1 MTLDRTVTTT
11 IDREACIGCGECIRV
26 CPQDTISMQD
36 KKACITG
43 DNSLTCDHCRAA
55 CVSGAVTIGGID
67 ESLSGF
73 ESFQAERKWLP
84 HGKYDIVGLVNL
96 MQSRRSCRNYLEKPV
111 EKTLLDDL
119 VKIGITAPSGSNCQ
133 MWSFN
138 VLPDRSSVEAFARSV
153 KRFYENLNRMAE
165 KSWLRFLLK
174 LIGKPEL
181 DSYYENYYQSVK
193 EGLADWDEKGKDL
206 LFHGAQAAIIVA
218 SKKEASCPS
227 EDALL
232 ATQNILLGAH
242 SLGLGTCLVGF
253 AVSAMNSDRKISDVI
268 KLPEDESVYAVIA
281 VGYPDEKYIYV
292 TERKPALIRTITLPS

>member
-1 MTLDRTVTTT
+1 MILDKTVTTT
-11 IDREACIGCGECIRV
+11 IDTEACIGCGECVRV
-26 CPQDTISMQD
+26 CPQDTISMQN

-55 CVSGAVTIGGID
+55 CVSGAVTVGGID
-67 ESLSGF
+67 ESLSRF

-111 EKTLLDDL
+111 EKTLLGDL

-133 MWSFN
+133 MWSFS
-138 VLPDRSSVEAFARSV
+138 VLPDRSSVEAFARRV
-153 KRFYENLNRMAE
+153 KRFYENLNQMAE

-174 LIGKPEL
+174 LIRKPEL
-181 DSYYENYYQSVK
+181 DWYYENHYQRVK
-193 EGLADWDEKGKDL
+193 EGLADWDENGKDL
-206 LFHGAQAAIIVA
+206 LFHGAPAVIIVA
-218 SKKEASCPS
+218 SKEEASCPS

-242 SLGLGTCLVGF
+242 SL
-253 AVSAMNSDRKISDVI
+253 
-268 KLPEDESVYAVIA
+268 
-281 VGYPDEKYIYV
+281 
-292 TERKPALIRTITLPS
+292 

>member
-11 IDREACIGCGECIRV
+11 IDTEVCIGCGECVRV
-26 CPQDTISMQD
+26 CPQDTISMHN

-55 CVSGAVTIGGID
+55 CVSGAVTVSGID
-67 ESLSGF
+67 ESLSRF

-111 EKTLLDDL
+111 EKTLLGDL
-119 VKIGITAPSGSNCQ
+119 VKIGITAPSGLNCQ

-138 VLPDRSSVEAFARSV
+138 VLPDRSSVEAFALRV
-153 KRFYENLNRMAE
+153 KRFYENLNQMAE

-174 LIGKPEL
+174 LIRKPEL
-181 DSYYENYYQSVK
+181 DSYYENYYQRVK

-206 LFHGAQAAIIVA
+206 LFHGAPAAIIVA
-218 SKKEASCPS
+218 SKEEASCPS

-242 SLGLGTCLVGF
+242 TLGLGTCLVGF
-253 AVSAMNSDRKISDVI
+253 VVSAMNRDRKICDVI
-268 KLPEDESVYAVIA
+268 NLPKDESVYAVIA
-281 VGYPDEKYIYV
+281 VGYPDEKYQYV
-292 TERKPALIRTITLPS
+292 TGRKPALIRTITLSS

>member
-1 MTLDRTVTTT
+1 MILDRTVTTT

-26 CPQDTISMQD
+26 CPQDTISMQN

-55 CVSGAVTIGGID
+55 CVSGAVTVRGID
-67 ESLSGF
+67 ESLSCF

-96 MQSRRSCRNYLEKPV
+96 MQSRRSCRNYLERPV
-111 EKTLLDDL
+111 EKALLDDL

-138 VLPDRSSVEAFARSV
+138 VLPDRSSVEAFARRV

-174 LIGKPEL
+174 LIRKPEL
-181 DSYYENYYQSVK
+181 DSYYENYYQRVK

-206 LFHGAQAAIIVA
+206 LFHGAPAAILVA
-218 SKKEASCPS
+218 SKEEASCPS

>member
-1 MTLDRTVTTT
+1 MTLGRTVTTT
-11 IDREACIGCGECIRV
+11 IDMEVCIGCGECVRV
-26 CPQDTISMQD
+26 CPQDTISMQN

-55 CVSGAVTIGGID
+55 CVSGAVTVGGID
-67 ESLSGF
+67 ESLSCF

-96 MQSRRSCRNYLEKPV
+96 MQSRRSCRNYLKKPV

-138 VLPDRSSVEAFARSV
+138 VLPDRSSVEAFGRRV

-174 LIGKPEL
+174 LIRKPEL
-181 DSYYENYYQSVK
+181 DSYYENHYQRVK
-193 EGLADWDEKGKDL
+193 EGLADWDEKGRDL
-206 LFHGAQAAIIVA
+206 LFHGAPAVIIVA
-218 SKKEASCPS
+218 SKEEASCPS

-253 AVSAMNSDRKISDVI
+253 AVSAMNSDRKICDAI

-292 TERKPALIRTITLPS
+292 TGRKLALIRTITLPS

>member
-1 MTLDRTVTTT
+1 MILDTTVTTT
-11 IDREACIGCGECIRV
+11 IDTEVCIGCGECVRV
-26 CPQDTISMQD
+26 CPQDTISMQN

-55 CVSGAVTIGGID
+55 CVSGVVTVSGID
-67 ESLSGF
+67 ESLSRF

-111 EKTLLDDL
+111 EKTLLGDL

-133 MWSFN
+133 MWSFS
-138 VLPDRSSVEAFARSV
+138 VLPDRSSVEAFARRV
-153 KRFYENLNRMAE
+153 KRFYENLNQMAE

-174 LIGKPEL
+174 LIRKPEL
-181 DSYYENYYQSVK
+181 DSYYENYYQRVK

-206 LFHGAQAAIIVA
+206 LFHGAPAAIIVA
-218 SKKEASCPS
+218 SKEEASCPS

-253 AVSAMNSDRKISDVI
+253 AVSAMNRDRKICDVI

-281 VGYPDEKYIYV
+281 VGYPDEKYKYV
-292 TERKPALIRTITLPS
+292 TGRKPALIRTITLPS

>member
-1 MTLDRTVTTT
+1 MTLGRTVTTT
-11 IDREACIGCGECIRV
+11 IDMEVCIGCGECVRV
-26 CPQDTISMQD
+26 CPQDTISMQN

-43 DNSLTCDHCRAA
+43 DDSLTCDHCRAA
-55 CVSGAVTIGGID
+55 CVSGAVTVSGID
-67 ESLSGF
+67 ESLSCF

-96 MQSRRSCRNYLEKPV
+96 MQSRRSCRNYLKKPV

-138 VLPDRSSVEAFARSV
+138 VLPDRSSVEAFGRRV
-153 KRFYENLNRMAE
+153 KRFYENLNRMAK

-174 LIGKPEL
+174 LIRKPEL
-181 DSYYENYYQSVK
+181 DSYYENHYQRVK
-193 EGLADWDEKGKDL
+193 EGLADWDEKGRDL
-206 LFHGAQAAIIVA
+206 LFHGAPAVIIVA
-218 SKKEASCPS
+218 SKEEASCPS

-253 AVSAMNSDRKISDVI
+253 AVSAMNRDRKICDAI

-281 VGYPDEKYIYV
+281 VGYPDEKYTYV
-292 TERKPALIRTITLPS
+292 TGRKPALIRTITLPS

>member
-55 CVSGAVTIGGID
+55 CVSGAVTVRGID
-67 ESLSGF
+67 ESLSCF

-96 MQSRRSCRNYLEKPV
+96 MQSRRSCRNYLERPV
-111 EKTLLDDL
+111 EKALLDDL

-138 VLPDRSSVEAFARSV
+138 ILPDRSSVEAFARRV

-174 LIGKPEL
+174 LIRKPEL
-181 DSYYENYYQSVK
+181 DSYYENYYQRVK

-206 LFHGAQAAIIVA
+206 LFHGAPAAILVA

>member
-1 MTLDRTVTTT
+1 MILDRTVTTT
-11 IDREACIGCGECIRV
+11 IDTEVCIGCGECVRV
-26 CPQDTISMQD
+26 CPQDTISMQN

-55 CVSGAVTIGGID
+55 CVSGAVTVGGID
-67 ESLSGF
+67 ESLSRF

-133 MWSFN
+133 MWSFS
-138 VLPDRSSVEAFARSV
+138 VLPDRSSVEAFARRV
-153 KRFYENLNRMAE
+153 KRFYENLNQMAE

-174 LIGKPEL
+174 LIRKPEL
-181 DSYYENYYQSVK
+181 DWYYENHYQRVK
-193 EGLADWDEKGKDL
+193 EGLADWDENGKDL
-206 LFHGAQAAIIVA
+206 LFHGAPAVIIVA
-218 SKKEASCPS
+218 SKEEASCPS

-253 AVSAMNSDRKISDVI
+253 AVSAMNRDRKICDVI
-268 KLPEDESVYAVIA
+268 KLPKDESVYAVIA
-281 VGYPDEKYIYV
+281 VGYPDEKYQYV
-292 TERKPALIRTITLPS
+292 TGRKPALIRTITFPP

>member
-1 MTLDRTVTTT
+1 MESVSGFAR
-11 IDREACIGCGECIRV
+11 R
-26 CPQDTISMQD
+26 DTISLQD

-55 CVSGAVTIGGID
+55 CVSGAVTVGGID
-67 ESLSGF
+67 ESLSSF

-96 MQSRRSCRNYLEKPV
+96 MQSRRSCRNYLKKPV

-138 VLPDRSSVEAFARSV
+138 VLPDRSSVEAFGRRV

-174 LIGKPEL
+174 LIRKPEL
-181 DSYYENYYQSVK
+181 DSYYENYYQRIK

-206 LFHGAQAAIIVA
+206 LFHGAPAAILVA
-218 SKKEASCPS
+218 SKEEASCPS

-253 AVSAMNSDRKISDVI
+253 AVSAMNSDRKICDVI
-268 KLPEDESVYAVIA
+268 KLPEDETVYAVIA
-281 VGYPDEKYIYV
+281 VGYPDEKYKYV
-292 TERKPALIRTITLPS
+292 TGRKPALIRTITLPS

>member
-11 IDREACIGCGECIRV
+11 IDAEVCISCGECVRV
-26 CPQDTISMQD
+26 CPQDTISMQ
-36 KKACITG
+36 
-43 DNSLTCDHCRAA
+43 NN
-55 CVSGAVTIGGID
+55 D
-67 ESLSGF
+67 ESLSRF

-96 MQSRRSCRNYLEKPV
+96 MQSRRSCRNYLEKSV

-138 VLPDRSSVEAFARSV
+138 ILPDRSSVEAFASRI
-153 KRFYENLNRMAE
+153 KRFYENLNQTAE

-181 DSYYENYYQSVK
+181 DWYYENYYESVK
-193 EGLADWDEKGKDL
+193 EGLADWDKSRKDI
-206 LFHGAQAAIIVA
+206 LFHGAPAVILVA

-253 AVSAMNSDRKISDVI
+253 AVSAMKSDRKICDVI

-281 VGYPDEKYIYV
+281 VGYPDEKYQYV
-292 TERKPALIRTITLPS
+292 TGRKPALIRTLTLPF

>member
-1 MTLDRTVTTT
+1 
-11 IDREACIGCGECIRV
+11 
-26 CPQDTISMQD
+26 
-36 KKACITG
+36 
-43 DNSLTCDHCRAA
+43 
-55 CVSGAVTIGGID
+55 
-67 ESLSGF
+67 
-73 ESFQAERKWLP
+73 
-84 HGKYDIVGLVNL
+84 

-138 VLPDRSSVEAFARSV
+138 VLPDRSSVKAFARRV

-174 LIGKPEL
+174 LIRKPEL
-181 DSYYENYYQSVK
+181 DSYYENYYQRVK

-206 LFHGAQAAIIVA
+206 LFHGAPAAIIVA
-218 SKKEASCPS
+218 SKEEASCPS

-253 AVSAMNSDRKISDVI
+253 AVSAMNRDRKICDVI

-281 VGYPDEKYIYV
+281 VGYPDEKYKYV
-292 TERKPALIRTITLPS
+292 TGRKPALIRTITLPS

>member
-1 MTLDRTVTTT
+1 MDRTVTTT
-11 IDREACIGCGECIRV
+11 IDAEVCISCGECVRV
-26 CPQDTISMQD
+26 CPQDTISMQN

-55 CVSGAVTIGGID
+55 CVSGAVTVGGID
-67 ESLSGF
+67 ESLSRF

-138 VLPDRSSVEAFARSV
+138 VLPDRSSVEAFARRV
-153 KRFYENLNRMAE
+153 KRFYENLNQMAE

-174 LIGKPEL
+174 LIRKPEL
-181 DSYYENYYQSVK
+181 DSYYENYYESVK

-206 LFHGAQAAIIVA
+206 LFHGAPAVIIVA
-218 SKKEASCPS
+218 SKEEASCPS

-253 AVSAMNSDRKISDVI
+253 VVSAMNRDRKICDVI
-268 KLPEDESVYAVIA
+268 KLPKDESVYAVIA
-281 VGYPDEKYIYV
+281 VGYPDEKYQYV
-292 TERKPALIRTITLPS
+292 TGKKPALIRTITLSP

>member
-11 IDREACIGCGECIRV
+11 IDREACIGCGECVKV
-26 CPQDTISMQD
+26 CPQDTISMQN

-55 CVSGAVTIGGID
+55 CVSGAVTVGGID

-138 VLPDRSSVEAFARSV
+138 VLPDRASVEAFARRV
-153 KRFYENLNRMAE
+153 KRFYENLNQMAE
-165 KSWLRFLLK
+165 KSLLRFLLK
-174 LIGKPEL
+174 LIGKSEL
-181 DSYYENYYQSVK
+181 DSYYENYYQRIK
-193 EGLADWDEKGKDL
+193 EGLADWDETVRRRPACNTKHPARCSFPGTGNL
-206 LFHGAQAAIIVA
+206 PGWIR
-218 SKKEASCPS
+218 S
-227 EDALL
+227 EC
-232 ATQNILLGAH
+232 N
-242 SLGLGTCLVGF
+242 
-253 AVSAMNSDRKISDVI
+253 
-268 KLPEDESVYAVIA
+268 
-281 VGYPDEKYIYV
+281 
-292 TERKPALIRTITLPS
+292 ERGQENL

>member
-11 IDREACIGCGECIRV
+11 IDTEICIGCGECVRV
-26 CPQDTISMQD
+26 CPQDTISMQG
-36 KKACITG
+36 KIACITG

-55 CVSGAVTIGGID
+55 CVSGAVTVGGID
-67 ESLSGF
+67 ESLSHF
-73 ESFQAERKWLP
+73 ESFQGERKWLP
-84 HGKYDIVGLVNL
+84 HGKYDIVRLVNL

-111 EKTLLDDL
+111 EKTLLSDL

-138 VLPDRSSVEAFARSV
+138 ILPDRSSVEAFARRV

-181 DSYYENYYQSVK
+181 DWYYENHYESVE
-193 EGLADWDEKGKDL
+193 EGLADWDESRKDI
-206 LFHGAQAAIIVA
+206 LFHGAPAVIIVA

-253 AVSAMNSDRKISDVI
+253 VVSAMKSDRNICDLI

-281 VGYPDEKYIYV
+281 VGYPDEKYQYV
-292 TERKPALIRTITLPS
+292 AGRKPAMIRTITLSS

>member
-11 IDREACIGCGECIRV
+11 IDAEVCISCGECVRV
-26 CPQDTISMQD
+26 CPQDTISMQN

-55 CVSGAVTIGGID
+55 CVSGAVTVGGID
-67 ESLSGF
+67 ESLSRF

-138 VLPDRSSVEAFARSV
+138 VLPDRSSVEAFARRV
-153 KRFYENLNRMAE
+153 KRFYENLNQMAE

-174 LIGKPEL
+174 LIRKPEL
-181 DSYYENYYQSVK
+181 DSYYENYYESVK

-206 LFHGAQAAIIVA
+206 LFHGAPAVIIVA
-218 SKKEASCPS
+218 SKEEASCPS

-253 AVSAMNSDRKISDVI
+253 VVSAMNRDRKICDVI
-268 KLPEDESVYAVIA
+268 KLPKDESVYAVIA
-281 VGYPDEKYIYV
+281 VGYPDEKYQYV
-292 TERKPALIRTITLPS
+292 TGKKPALIRTITLSP

>member
-1 MTLDRTVTTT
+1 MTLDRTVTTI
-11 IDREACIGCGECIRV
+11 IDREICIGCGECVRV
-26 CPQDTISMQD
+26 CPQDTISMQN

-55 CVSGAVTIGGID
+55 CVSGAVTVSGID
-67 ESLSGF
+67 ESLSRF

-138 VLPDRSSVEAFARSV
+138 VLPDRSSVEAFARRV
-153 KRFYENLNRMAE
+153 KRFYENLNQTAE

-181 DSYYENYYQSVK
+181 DWYYENYYESVK
-193 EGLADWDEKGKDL
+193 EGLADWDKSRKDI
-206 LFHGAQAAIIVA
+206 LFHGAPAVILVA

-253 AVSAMNSDRKISDVI
+253 AVSAMKSDRKICDVI

-281 VGYPDEKYIYV
+281 VGYPDEKYQYV
-292 TERKPALIRTITLPS
+292 TGRKPALIRTITLPF

>member
-11 IDREACIGCGECIRV
+11 IDRELCIGCGECVRV
-26 CPQDTISMQD
+26 CPQGTISMQD

-43 DNSLTCDHCRAA
+43 DESLTCDHCRAA
-55 CVSGAVTIGGID
+55 CVSGAVTVDGID

-73 ESFQAERKWLP
+73 DSFQAERKWLP
-84 HGKYDIVGLVNL
+84 HGKYDIAGLVNL
-96 MQSRRSCRNYLEKPV
+96 MQSRRSCRNYLDKPV

-138 VLPDRSSVEAFARSV
+138 VLPDRATVEKFAQTI
-153 KRFYENLNRMAE
+153 KRFYQNLNKTAE

-174 LIGKPEL
+174 LIRKPEL
-181 DSYYENYYQSVK
+181 DWYYKNHYQRVK
-193 EGLADWDEKGKDL
+193 EGLTEWNEKGKDL
-206 LFHGAQAAIIVA
+206 LFHGAPAVILVA
-218 SKKEASCPS
+218 SKISASCPA

-253 AVSAMNSDRKISDVI
+253 VVSAMNRDRKIGDFI

-281 VGYPDEKYIYV
+281 IGYPDERYV
-292 TERKPALIRTITLPS
+292 YVAGRKPALIRTITLPS

>member
-11 IDREACIGCGECIRV
+11 IDREVCIGCGECVRV
-26 CPQDTISMQD
+26 CPQGTISMQD

-55 CVSGAVTIGGID
+55 CVSGAVTVGGID

-73 ESFQAERKWLP
+73 DSFQAERKWLP
-84 HGKYDIVGLVNL
+84 HGKYDIAGLVNL
-96 MQSRRSCRNYLEKPV
+96 MQSRRSCRNYVDKPV

-138 VLPDRSSVEAFARSV
+138 VLPDRATVEKFSHRI
-153 KRFYENLNRMAE
+153 KRFYQNLNKTAE

-174 LIGKPEL
+174 LIRKPEL
-181 DSYYENYYQSVK
+181 DWYYKNHYQRVK
-193 EGLADWDEKGKDL
+193 EGLTEWNERGKDL
-206 LFHGAQAAIIVA
+206 LFHGAPAVILVA
-218 SKKEASCPS
+218 SKISASCPA

-253 AVSAMNSDRKISDVI
+253 VVSAMSRDRKIGDFI
-268 KLPEDESVYAVIA
+268 QLPDDETVYAAIA
-281 VGYPDEKYIYV
+281 IGYPDEKYIYV
-292 TERKPALIRTITLPS
+292 AGRKPALIRTITLPS

>member
-1 MTLDRTVTTT
+1 MILDRTVTTT
-11 IDREACIGCGECIRV
+11 IDTEVCIGCGECVRV

-55 CVSGAVTIGGID
+55 CVSGAVTVRGID
-67 ESLSGF
+67 ESLSCF
-73 ESFQAERKWLP
+73 ESFQTERKWLP

-96 MQSRRSCRNYLEKPV
+96 MQSRRSCRNYLERPV
-111 EKTLLDDL
+111 EKALLDDL

-138 VLPDRSSVEAFARSV
+138 ILPDRSSVEAFARRV

-174 LIGKPEL
+174 LIRKPEL
-181 DSYYENYYQSVK
+181 DSYYENYYQRVK

-206 LFHGAQAAIIVA
+206 LFHGAPAAILVA

-292 TERKPALIRTITLPS
+292 TGRKPALIRTITLPS

>member
-11 IDREACIGCGECIRV
+11 IDRELCIGCGECVRV
-26 CPQDTISMQD
+26 CPQGTISMQD

-55 CVSGAVTIGGID
+55 CVSGAVTVGGID

-73 ESFQAERKWLP
+73 DSFQAERKWLP
-84 HGKYDIVGLVNL
+84 HGKYDIAGLVNL
-96 MQSRRSCRNYLEKPV
+96 MQSRRSCRNYVDKPV

-138 VLPDRSSVEAFARSV
+138 VLPDRATVEKFAQRI
-153 KRFYENLNRMAE
+153 KRFYENLNKTAE

-174 LIGKPEL
+174 LIRKPEL
-181 DSYYENYYQSVK
+181 DWYYKNHYQRVK
-193 EGLADWDEKGKDL
+193 EGLTEWNEKGKDL
-206 LFHGAQAAIIVA
+206 LFHGASAVILVA
-218 SKKEASCPS
+218 SKKSASCPA

-253 AVSAMNSDRKISDVI
+253 VVSAMNRDRKICDFV

-281 VGYPDEKYIYV
+281 IGYPDERYIYV
-292 TERKPALIRTITLPS
+292 AGRKPALIRTITLPS

>member
-1 MTLDRTVTTT
+1 MTLDRTVSTI
-11 IDREACIGCGECIRV
+11 IDREICIGCGECVRV
-26 CPQDTISMQD
+26 CPQGTISMQN

-55 CVSGAVTIGGID
+55 CVSGAIAVSGID

-111 EKTLLDDL
+111 EQTLLNDL
-119 VKIGITAPSGSNCQ
+119 IKIGITAPSGSNCQ

-138 VLPDRSSVEAFARSV
+138 VLPDRATVEKFARRI
-153 KRFYENLNRMAE
+153 KRFYENLNKTAE

-174 LIGKPEL
+174 LIRKPEL
-181 DSYYENYYQSVK
+181 DWYYKNHYQRVK
-193 EGLADWDEKGKDL
+193 EGLTEWNEKGKDL
-206 LFHGAQAAIIVA
+206 LFHGAPAVILIS
-218 SKKEASCPS
+218 SKRSASCPA

-253 AVSAMNSDRKISDVI
+253 VVSAMNRDREIGDFV

-281 VGYPDEKYIYV
+281 IGYPDEKYIYV
-292 TERKPALIRTITLPS
+292 AGRKPALIRTITLPS